1 MTVPHSFIIDN
12 AEIFIY
18 YDWVHSKLTE
28 IGFTFSLH
36 PQSKMIVKITADTI
50 YFDNI
55 TTKVFLTITVS

>member
-18 YDWVHSKLTE
+18 DDWAHSKLTE

-50 YFDNI
+50 HLDII
-55 TTKVFLTITVS
+55 TTKVFLTITMS